1 MNLSLLDLPQTSL
14 EQKVLVSQVLDEQ
27 LIKAA
32 TYILERLDLSVRE
45 ASEELTEE
53 SSSNPTDCL
62 QLYNLAQ
69 LLELILPAMN
79 PRERFKN
86 YVSYYNLNDYIKFL
100 SNNFFLVFSCSLW
113 VLKPLY
119 DQTKIHSFHPCIK

>member
-86 YVSYYNLNDYIKFL
+86 YVSYCNLNVYIKFL
-100 SNNFFLVFSCSLW
+100 FNNFFLCLVAVSGC
-113 VLKPLY
+113 
-119 DQTKIHSFHPCIK
+119 